1 MTAQEE
7 RAKRRKENVKIIN
20 NRCLTFL
27 HKFVYLKHMIN
38 TYAQFIKAARKERGL
53 SQSFM
58 AEKIGISRPSYVAI
72 EKGAR
77 DLTLGEFEKL
87 SGILNIS
94 FEELENRES
103 PNYEKYKQMILAFLR
118 KGGVIPKTKLAK
130 LLYFADFSWFY
141 YHLQSMSGMQY
152 RKIQYGPVSDAYFR
166 IIDEMFDRGEINIT
180 QTKDGAMLISQTR
193 SGAKVD
199 LSKINKEEEG
209 LIKDIEKKWKGK
221 KTNEIVDFAHKQFP
235 YLFAKDN
242 EIVSYGLFTQENPD
256 EIY

>member
-1 MTAQEE
+1 
-7 RAKRRKENVKIIN
+7 
-20 NRCLTFL
+20 
-27 HKFVYLKHMIN
+27 MIN
-38 TYAQFIKAARKERGL
+38 KYAKFIKDIRKERGI

-72 EKGAR
+72 EKGTR

-87 SGILNIS
+87 SSVLNIS
-94 FEELENRES
+94 FEELENKEL

-130 LLYFADFSWFY
+130 LLYFADFAWFY
-141 YHLQSMSGMQY
+141 YNLQSMSGMQY
-152 RKIQYGPVSDAYFR
+152 RKILYGPVSDAYFR
-166 IIDEMFDRGEINIT
+166 IIDEMFDKGEISIS

-199 LSKINKEEEG
+199 LSKINKKEEA
-209 LIKDIEKKWKGK
+209 LIETIEKKWKGK
-221 KTNEIVDFAHKQFP
+221 KTNEIVDFTHKQLP
-235 YLFAKDN
+235 YLYAEDN
-242 EIVSYGLFTQENPD
+242 EIVSYGLFTQEDPD